1 MFQIAGKEGARAMQE
16 EQMEYEFE
24 VLYPIKFTEAELNR
38 IRALIPTKNIS
49 YLDLT
54 ILYKIERAF
63 WSLGEVDI
71 IEKPSQ

>member
-1 MFQIAGKEGARAMQE
+1 MPD
-16 EQMEYEFE
+16 EQTEYEFE
-24 VLYPIKFTEAELNR
+24 VRYPIEFTEAELNR

-63 WSLGEVDI
+63 WSLGEVYI